1 MLLKP
6 VRGKG
11 LGNKIDPS
19 KGSIAAAAATADI
32 TASLSDELLLRVLS
46 RLPEDPNPCC
56 LVCKRWLRLQGMQKT
71 TIKLKEWSFLDS
83 GRLVSRFPNLTDV
96 DLSGAWLTSPA
107 KQSSILFTHR
117 FITIRLG
124 TYAYDPFSIERF
136 IEEQQLPPSSLDRG
150 LKVLA
155 DGCPSLQRLC
165 LIDVRR
171 PTYNPLSFRRREA
184 AKTEQKVSPNDDT
197 AHTMPLTSELTPEVA
212 IRDSGSHSLKE
223 GDQGVKKSL
232 QPLKIDPS
240 SEGGLAYLA
249 KKCPTLQELVLN
261 QCTDDS
267 LYAISACQNLQIL
280 RLVGTVSGFYHCTFT
295 DIGLTILAK
304 GCSRLVKLE
313 LSGCEASYDGIAAIG
328 QCCLMLEELTV
339 SNQGFYEGWIAALF
353 YCSCLKTLRLESCKQ
368 IDPIPG
374 PNEHLRHCAAL
385 QRLELVRCNLRDKA
399 GFSALMFVAATVK
412 ELYFQDCWGLDDE
425 TFSLAETCRR
435 VRVLSLEGC
444 ALLTTARLEALVVNW
459 KDLHTLQVVYCN
471 NIKDSEI
478 TPALAL
484 TFSTLKELKWR
495 PDTKSL
501 LADSLAGTG
510 VGQIGGKFFK
520 RGGPS

>member
-1 MLLKP
+1 MLLKA

-11 LGNKIDPS
+11 LGNKIDPN
-19 KGSIAAAAATADI
+19 KVSISAPPASADLTAC
-32 TASLSDELLLRVLS
+32 LSDELLLRVFAY
-46 RLPEDPNPCC
+46 LPEDPCPYT
-56 LVCKRWLRLQGMQKT
+56 LVCKRWLRLHGMLKST
-71 TIKLKEWSFLDS
+71 LRLKEWSFLES
-83 GRLVSRFPNLTDV
+83 GRMTSRFPNLTDV
-96 DLSGAWLTSPA
+96 DLSGAWLTSHT
-107 KQSSILFTHR
+107 KHSSILFTHH
-117 FITIRLG
+117 FITINLG
-124 TYAYDPFSIERF
+124 PNAYDPVSIERF
-136 IEEQQLPPSSLDRG
+136 IEDQQVTPSSLDQG

-155 DGCPSLQRLC
+155 DGCPGLQRLC

-171 PTYNPLSFRRREA
+171 PTYNPSSFRRRRALNANGEESKMQNA
-184 AKTEQKVSPNDDT
+184 QDK
-197 AHTMPLTSELTPEVA
+197 HLTSEQGPVTA
-212 IRDSGSHSLKE
+212 LKDGDE
-223 GDQGVKKSL
+223 GAKRSL
-232 QPLKIDPS
+232 QPVKIDPS
-240 SEGGLAYLA
+240 PNEGLAYLA
-249 KKCPTLQELVLN
+249 RKCPTLQELVLN

-328 QCCLMLEELTV
+328 HCCFMLEELTL

-368 IDPIPG
+368 IDAIPG
-374 PNEHLRHCAAL
+374 PSEHLRACATL

-399 GFSALMFVAATVK
+399 GFSALILVAASVK
-412 ELYFQDCWGLDDE
+412 ELHFQDCWGLDDE
-425 TFSLAETCRR
+425 TFRLVETCRH
-435 VRVLSLEGC
+435 VRLLLLEGC
-444 ALLTTARLEALVVNW
+444 ALLTTAGLEALVINW
-459 KDLHTLQVVYCN
+459 RDLHTLQVVYCN

-478 TPALAL
+478 SPALAL

-495 PDTKSL
+495 PDTRFL
-501 LADSLAGTG
+501 LADSLSGTG

>member
-1 MLLKP
+1 MLLKA
-6 VRGKG
+6 VRSKG
-11 LGNKIDPS
+11 LGNKIDPN
-19 KGSIAAAAATADI
+19 KGSIAAPPASADL
-32 TASLSDELLLRVLS
+32 TASLNDELLLRVLVHLS
-46 RLPEDPNPCC
+46 DDPYPCS
-56 LVCKRWLRLQGMQKT
+56 LVCKRWMRLHGMLKLTLR
-71 TIKLKEWSFLDS
+71 LKEWSFLES
-83 GRLVSRFPNLTDV
+83 GRMTKRFCNLTDV
-96 DLSGAWLTSPA
+96 DLSGAWLAPPS
-107 KQSSILFTHR
+107 KQSSILFTHHY
-117 FITIRLG
+117 ITINLG
-124 TYAYDPFSIERF
+124 TNAFDPDSIERF
-136 IEEQQLPPSSLDRG
+136 IEDRQLAPSSLDRG

-171 PTYNPLSFRRREA
+171 PTYNPSSFRRRGSTNTYIAKDANGDA
-184 AKTEQKVSPNDDT
+184 AEKKHQN
-197 AHTMPLTSELTPEVA
+197 AELGATKA
-212 IRDSGSHSLKE
+212 SKD
-223 GDQGVKKSL
+223 GDEGVKRSL
-232 QPLKIDPS
+232 QPARPELSPT
-240 SEGGLAYLA
+240 GGLAYLA

-328 QCCLMLEELTV
+328 RCCFMLEELTL
-339 SNQGFYEGWIAALF
+339 SNQGFYEGWIAALHF
-353 YCSCLKTLRLESCKQ
+353 CSCLKKLRLESCKQ

-374 PNEHLRHCAAL
+374 PLEHLHSCQTL

-399 GFSALMFVAATVK
+399 GFSALLSVASLVK
-412 ELYFQDCWGLDDE
+412 ELHFQDCWGLDDE
-425 TFSLAETCRR
+425 TFKLLEICRR
-435 VRVLSLEGC
+435 VRFLSLEGC
-444 ALLTTARLEALVVNW
+444 ALLSTAVLEALVMGL
-459 KDLHTLQVVYCN
+459 KELHTLQVVYCN

-478 TPALAL
+478 SPALAL

-501 LADSLAGTG
+501 LADSLSGTG
-510 VGQIGGKFFK
+510 VGQVGGKFFK

>member
-1 MLLKP
+1 MLLKA
-6 VRGKG
+6 VRSKG
-11 LGNKIDPS
+11 LGNKIDPN
-19 KGSIAAAAATADI
+19 KGSIASPP
-32 TASLSDELLLRVLS
+32 ASPDLTLNLSDELLVRVLTHVTDDS
-46 RLPEDPNPCC
+46 YPCS
-56 LVCKRWLRLQGMQKT
+56 LVCKRWLRLHGTLKST
-71 TIKLKEWSFLDS
+71 LRLKEWSFLES
-83 GRLVSRFPNLTDV
+83 GRLTKRFYNLTDV
-96 DLSGAWLTSPA
+96 DLSGAWLAPPA
-107 KQSSILFTHR
+107 KQSSILFTHHY
-117 FITIRLG
+117 ITINLG
-124 TYAYDPFSIERF
+124 TNAYDPDSIERF
-136 IEEQQLPPSSLDRG
+136 IEDQQVAPSSLDRG

-155 DGCPSLQRLC
+155 DGCPGLQRLC

-171 PTYNPLSFRRREA
+171 PTYNPSSFRRRA
-184 AKTEQKVSPNDDT
+184 ASQTYAVKDDNRDADENKHLNTEVGATKAGKDGDDG
-197 AHTMPLTSELTPEVA
+197 AKP
-212 IRDSGSHSLKE
+212 
-223 GDQGVKKSL
+223 SL
-232 QPLKIDPS
+232 QPVRADLSPT
-240 SEGGLAYLA
+240 GGLAYVS

-328 QCCLMLEELTV
+328 RCCFMLEELTL
-339 SNQGFYEGWIAALF
+339 SNQGFYEGWIAALHF
-353 YCSCLKTLRLESCKQ
+353 CSCLKTLRLESCKQ

-374 PNEHLRHCAAL
+374 PTEYLHSCPTL
-385 QRLELVRCNLRDKA
+385 QRLVLVRCNLRDKA
-399 GFSALMFVAATVK
+399 GFFALLSVASLVK
-412 ELYFQDCWGLDDE
+412 ELQFQDCWGLDDD
-425 TFSLAETCRR
+425 TFKLLETCRR
-435 VRVLSLEGC
+435 VRLLSLEGC
-444 ALLTTARLEALVVNW
+444 ALLTTAGLEALVVGW
-459 KDLHTLQVVYCN
+459 KDIHTLQVVYCN

-478 TPALAL
+478 SPALAL

-501 LADSLAGTG
+501 LADTLSGTG

>member
-1 MLLKP
+1 MLLKA
-6 VRGKG
+6 VRSKG
-11 LGNKIDPS
+11 FGNKIDPN
-19 KGSIAAAAATADI
+19 KVSIAAPLASADL
-32 TASLSDELLLRVLS
+32 TASLSDELLFRILVHVS
-46 RLPEDPNPCC
+46 ENPYPCS
-56 LVCKRWLRLQGMQKT
+56 LVCKRWLRLQGMLKT
-71 TIKLKEWSFLDS
+71 TLRLKEWSFIES
-83 GRLVSRFPNLTDV
+83 GGMTCRFPNLTDV
-96 DLSGAWLTSPA
+96 DLSGAWLTAPN
-107 KQSSILFTHR
+107 KQPSIFFTHH
-117 FITIRLG
+117 FITIHLG
-124 TYAYDPFSIERF
+124 TNAYDPVSIERF
-136 IEEQQLPPSSLDRG
+136 IEDQQVTPSSLDWG

-155 DGCPSLQRLC
+155 DGCPGLQRLC

-184 AKTEQKVSPNDDT
+184 SNTKGAEEKTKQNDG
-197 AHTMPLTSELTPEVA
+197 AAQANHPSSEWGT
-212 IRDSGSHSLKE
+212 LKALKGGDE
-223 GDQGVKKSL
+223 GAKKSL
-232 QPLKIDPS
+232 QPVKVDPS
-240 SEGGLAYLA
+240 RKGGLAYLA
-249 KKCPTLQELVLN
+249 KKCPTLQELILN

-295 DIGLTILAK
+295 DVGLTILAK

-328 QCCLMLEELTV
+328 QCCFMLEELTL

-374 PNEHLRHCAAL
+374 PSEHLRGCATL
-385 QRLELVRCNLRDKA
+385 QCLELVRCNLRDKA
-399 GFSALMFVAATVK
+399 GFSALILVAASVK
-412 ELYFQDCWGLDDE
+412 ELHFQDCWGLDDG
-425 TFSLAETCRR
+425 TFRLVETCRR
-435 VRVLSLEGC
+435 VRLLSLEGC
-444 ALLTTARLEALVVNW
+444 ALLTTVGLEALVANW

-478 TPALAL
+478 SPALAL

-501 LADSLAGTG
+501 LADSLTGTG

>member
-1 MLLKP
+1 MLLKA
-6 VRGKG
+6 VRSKG
-11 LGNKIDPS
+11 LGNKIDPN
-19 KGSIAAAAATADI
+19 KGSIATPPISADL
-32 TASLSDELLLRVLS
+32 TASLSDELLVRVLAH
-46 RLPEDPNPCC
+46 LPDDPYPCS
-56 LVCKRWLRLQGMQKT
+56 LVCKRWLRLHGMLKST
-71 TIKLKEWSFLDS
+71 LRLKEWRFLES
-83 GRLVSRFPNLTDV
+83 GRMTKRFRNLTDV
-96 DLSGAWLTSPA
+96 DLSGAWLAPPS
-107 KQSSILFTHR
+107 KQSSILFTHHY
-117 FITIRLG
+117 ITINLG
-124 TYAYDPFSIERF
+124 TNAYDPDSIERF
-136 IEEQQLPPSSLDRG
+136 IEHQQLAPSSLDRG

-155 DGCPSLQRLC
+155 DGCPGLQRLC

-171 PTYNPLSFRRREA
+171 PTYNPSSFRRREA
-184 AKTEQKVSPNDDT
+184 LKTNGIKEAHGDAAETKHGNGELGATKASKDGDEWAK
-197 AHTMPLTSELTPEVA
+197 
-212 IRDSGSHSLKE
+212 R
-223 GDQGVKKSL
+223 SL
-232 QPLKIDPS
+232 QQVRADPS
-240 SEGGLAYLA
+240 PPGGLAYLA

-328 QCCLMLEELTV
+328 QCCFMLEELTL
-339 SNQGFYEGWIAALF
+339 SNQGFYEGWIAALHF
-353 YCSCLKTLRLESCKQ
+353 CSCLKTLRLESCKQ

-374 PNEHLRHCAAL
+374 PSEHLRACPTL

-399 GFSALMFVAATVK
+399 GFAALLSVGSLVK
-412 ELYFQDCWGLDDE
+412 ELHFQDCWGLDDE
-425 TFSLAETCRR
+425 TIRLLETCRR
-435 VRVLSLEGC
+435 VRLLSLEGC
-444 ALLTTARLEALVVNW
+444 ALITTAGLEALVMNW
-459 KDLHTLQVVYCN
+459 KDLHMLQVVYCN

-478 TPALAL
+478 SPALAL

-501 LADSLAGTG
+501 LADSLFGTG